1 MIKKHYLLTPG
12 PTPVPPEVLT
22 ELALPILHHRT
33 SEFGEIFSRVSEGLK
48 YIFKTKDDVYVYASS
63 GTGAMEA
70 AVVNLLSPGDK
81 ALVVSTGA
89 FGSRWAKIIQSFG
102 IKPDVISVEWG
113 QPADPGEVEVYLKKN
128 PDTRAVF
135 VTHTETSTGVVNDLE
150 KIGTIVGKT
159 DAVLVADA
167 ISGLGGEPLMKDE
180 WGLDVVVSSSQK
192 GLMLP
197 PGLSF
202 ISMSEKGWRLAE
214 KSALPKFYWDIKR
227 MKKSAADKETPF
239 TPAVGLF
246 VGLARAIDIIKSAGL
261 ENLWAE
267 YLVMAEATRAG
278 MTALGLE
285 LFAKNPCRVVTSV
298 RVPDGVDGGKIVKMM
313 RLDYGVS
320 IAGGQEHLKGKIFR
334 FAHMGYISR
343 ADILV
348 GFSALEMTL
357 ERLGYKN
364 FKSGAGV
371 AAVEERLK

>member
-33 SEFGEIFSRVSEGLK
+33 SEFGEIFTKVSDGLK
-48 YIFKTKDDVYVYASS
+48 YVFQTKDDVYIYASS
-63 GTGAMEA
+63 GTGAMES
-70 AVVNLLSPGDK
+70 AVVNLLSAGDK
-81 ALVVSTGA
+81 VLVVSTGA
-89 FGSRWAKIIQSFG
+89 FGDRWAKIIQSFG
-102 IKPDVISVEWG
+102 ITPDVISVEWG
-113 QPADPGEVEVYLKKN
+113 NAADPSEIENYLKKN

-135 VTHTETSTGVVNDLE
+135 ATHTETSTGVVNDLE
-150 KIGTIVGKT
+150 KIGSIVAKT
-159 DAVLVADA
+159 DAILVIDA
-167 ISGLGGEPLMKDE
+167 ISGLGGEPLYKDK
-180 WGLDVVVSSSQK
+180 WNLDVVVSSSQK

-202 ISMSEKGWRLAE
+202 ISLSEKAWKIAE
-214 KSALPKFYWDIKR
+214 KSTLPKFYWDIKR

-246 VGLARAIDIIKSAGL
+246 VGLAKAIDIIKSIGI

-267 YLVMAEATRAG
+267 YLLMAEATRKG
-278 MTALGLE
+278 MQALGLE

-298 RVPDGVDGGKIVKMM
+298 KVPDGIEGGKIVKMM
-313 RLDYGVS
+313 RQDYGVS
-320 IAGGQEHLKGKIFR
+320 IAGGQERLKGKIFR

-357 ERLGYKN
+357 ARLGYKN
-364 FKSGAGV
+364 FSPGAGV
-371 AAVEERLK
+371 SAVEESLK